1 MFEELSR
8 KETAQ
13 FPWND
18 PQSVIVKQVDAIA
31 VYRNSDGDIEIRQ
44 RRPMANEDPCIVVP
58 AEEAENLIGAIRRG
72 MKAAA
77 E

>member
-1 MFEELSR
+1 MFEEISR
-8 KETAQ
+8 KETVQ

-31 VYRNSDGDIEIRQ
+31 VYRNSDGDIVIRQ
-44 RRPMANEDPCIVVP
+44 HRPMANEDPCIVVP
-58 AEEAENLIGAIRRG
+58 PEEVENLIEAIHRG
-72 MKAAA
+72 MKAAP

>member
-8 KETAQ
+8 KETPQ
-13 FPWND
+13 FRWND

-31 VYRNSDGDIEIRQ
+31 VYRSGDGDIVIRQ
-44 RRPMANEDPCIVVP
+44 HRPLANEDPCIVVP
-58 AEEAENLIGAIRRG
+58 PEEAEKLVEAIRRA

>member
-1 MFEELSR
+1 MFEEISHN
-8 KETAQ
+8 ETAQ

-31 VYRNSDGDIEIRQ
+31 VYRNGDGDIVIRQ
-44 RRPMANEDPCIVVP
+44 HRPMANEDPCIIVP
-58 AEEAENLIGAIRRG
+58 PEEAEHLIEAIRRG

>member
-1 MFEELSR
+1 MFEELPR
-8 KETAQ
+8 DETAQ

-18 PQSVIVKQVDAIA
+18 RRSVIVKQVDAIA
-31 VYRNSDGDIEIRQ
+31 VYRNGDGDIVIRQ
-44 RRPMANEDPCIVVP
+44 RGPMADGDPCIVVP
-58 AEEAENLIGAIRRG
+58 PEEAENLIEAIRRG

>member
-8 KETAQ
+8 DETAQ

-18 PQSVIVKQVDAIA
+18 PRSVIVKQVDAIA
-31 VYRNSDGDIEIRQ
+31 VYRNEDGDIVIRQ
-44 RRPMANEDPCIVVP
+44 HRPMAGEDPCIVVP
-58 AEEAENLIGAIRRG
+58 AEEAGKLIEAIRQG

>member
-8 KETAQ
+8 EEPAQ
-13 FPWND
+13 FPWSD

-31 VYRNSDGDIEIRQ
+31 VYKNGDGDIVIRQ
-44 RRPMANEDPCIVVP
+44 HRPIANEDPCIVVP
-58 AEEAENLIGAIRRG
+58 ADEAGNLIEAIRRG
-72 MKAAA
+72 MKAPA

>member
-1 MFEELSR
+1 MFEELSH
-8 KETAQ
+8 EEPAQ

-31 VYRNSDGDIEIRQ
+31 VYKNRDGDIVIQ
-44 RRPMANEDPCIVVP
+44 QHRPVAGEDSCIVVP
-58 AEEAENLIGAIRRG
+58 PGEAGNLIEAIRRE